1 MLALAIVGNKEDFKE
16 YEKVEENKA
25 RDFAKENKAL
35 FMKTSAKTKVGI
47 EDLFNN
53 IAANI
58 LKQNPQAN
66 SLKGDDSKS
75 NQESKKT
82 KSGCCSCI

>member
-1 MLALAIVGNKEDFKE
+1 MLALAIVGNKEDFKK

-25 RDFAKENKAL
+25 RDFAGGHKAL

-82 KSGCCSCI
+82 KSGCCGCI

>member
-25 RDFAKENKAL
+25 RDFAGEYKAL

-66 SLKGDDSKS
+66 LLKEDDSKS

-82 KSGCCSCI
+82 KSGCCGCI

>member
-25 RDFAKENKAL
+25 RDFAKKNKAL

-53 IAANI
+53 IAINI

-66 SLKGDDSKS
+66 LLKEDDSKS

-82 KSGCCSCI
+82 KSGCCGCI

>member
-25 RDFAKENKAL
+25 RDFAKELKAL

-66 SLKGDDSKS
+66 LLKEDDSKS

-82 KSGCCSCI
+82 KSGCCGCI

>member
-75 NQESKKT
+75 NHGSKKT
-82 KSGCCSCI
+82 KSGCCVCI

>member
-1 MLALAIVGNKEDFKE
+1 MLALAIVGNKEDFKN

-25 RDFAKENKAL
+25 KDFSEKYKAI
-35 FMKTSAKTKVGI
+35 FMKTSAKTKFGI

-53 IAANI
+53 IATNI

-82 KSGCCSCI
+82 KSGCCGCI

>member
-16 YEKVEENKA
+16 YEKLEENKA
-25 RDFAKENKAL
+25 RDFAKEYKAL

-53 IAANI
+53 VAANI

-66 SLKGDDSKS
+66 LLKEDDSKS

-82 KSGCCSCI
+82 KSGCCGCI

>member
-53 IAANI
+53 IATNI

-66 SLKGDDSKS
+66 LLKEDDSKS

-82 KSGCCSCI
+82 KSGCCGCI

>member
-66 SLKGDDSKS
+66 LLKEDDSKS

-82 KSGCCSCI
+82 KSGCCGCI

>member
-1 MLALAIVGNKEDFKE
+1 MLALAIVGNKEDFKK
-16 YEKVEENKA
+16 YEKIEENKA
-25 RDFAKENKAL
+25 RDFAKEHKAL

-53 IAANI
+53 IATNI

-66 SLKGDDSKS
+66 LLKEDDSKS

-82 KSGCCSCI
+82 KSGCCGCI

>member
-25 RDFAKENKAL
+25 RDIAGGHKAL

>member
-1 MLALAIVGNKEDFKE
+1 MLALAIVGNKEDFKK

-66 SLKGDDSKS
+66 LLKEDDSKS

-82 KSGCCSCI
+82 KSGCCGCI

>member
-25 RDFAKENKAL
+25 RDFAKELKAL
-35 FMKTSAKTKVGI
+35 FMKTSAKTKFGI

-82 KSGCCSCI
+82 KSGCCGCI

>member
-25 RDFAKENKAL
+25 RDFAKELKAL

-66 SLKGDDSKS
+66 LLKEDDSKS

-82 KSGCCSCI
+82 KSGSCGCI

>member
-25 RDFAKENKAL
+25 RDFAKELKAL

-82 KSGCCSCI
+82 KSGCCGCI

>member
-25 RDFAKENKAL
+25 RDFAGENKAL

>member
-82 KSGCCSCI
+82 KSGCCGCI

>member
-25 RDFAKENKAL
+25 RDFAGEYKAL

-53 IAANI
+53 IAINI

-66 SLKGDDSKS
+66 LLKEDDSKS

-82 KSGCCSCI
+82 KSGCCGCI

>member
-1 MLALAIVGNKEDFKE
+1 MLALAIVGNKEDFKK

-25 RDFAKENKAL
+25 KDFSEKNKAI
-35 FMKTSAKTKVGI
+35 FMKTSAKTKFGI

-53 IAANI
+53 IAINI